1 MNISKF
7 TQKSLQAV
15 QDLEKTAYDFGNQE
29 IEQEHLLYNLL
40 HQDDSLILKMIEKM
54 EINKDHFLNR
64 VETALNDRVK
74 VSGGQPYIGQYLN
87 KALINAE
94 DEAKAMGDEYVSV
107 EHLFLAMLKT
117 PSPSMKKLFQEYG
130 ITRERFLQAL
140 STVRGNQRV
149 TTDNPE
155 ATYDTLEKYG
165 QDIVEKARNQKM
177 DPVIGRD
184 TEIRNVV
191 RILSRKTKNNP
202 VLIGEPGVGKTA
214 VVEGLAQRIAN
225 GDVPE
230 SLKDKTIFSLDMGA
244 LVAGAKYRGEFE
256 ERLKAV
262 LEEVRKSDGKIILF
276 IDELHL
282 IVGAG
287 KTDGA
292 MDAGNMLKP
301 MLARGELHCIGATTL
316 DEYRQYIEKDA
327 ALERRFQ
334 PVQVDEPTVEDTISI
349 LRGLK
354 ERYEVYHGVKITD
367 GALVAAAT
375 LSNRYISDRFLPD
388 KAIDLVDEACA
399 LIKTELDSMPAEL
412 DEQRRKI
419 LQMQIEE
426 AALKKETDNL
436 SRERLETLQK
446 ELAELKDTFNSA
458 KAQWENEKSSVEKL
472 SKLREQIEDMNRQI
486 QKAKND
492 YDLNRA
498 AELQYG
504 ELPKLQQMLEAE
516 EKKVKNEDLSLV
528 HESVTDE
535 EIARIVSRWTGIPVA
550 KLTEGE
556 RTKILGLEDELHTR
570 VIGQN
575 EAVTKVSD
583 AIIRSKAG
591 IKDPTK
597 PIGSFLFLGPTGVG
611 KTELAKTLAE
621 KLFDDENNMVRI
633 DMSEYME
640 KYSVSRLI
648 GAPPGYVGYEEGGQL
663 TEAVRRKPY
672 SVVLFDEI
680 EKAHPDVFNVL
691 LQVLDDG
698 RITDSQGRTVDFK
711 NTILIMTS
719 NIGSQYLLDG
729 IQDDG
734 SISEEARNLV
744 MQDLRAH
751 FRPEFLNRLDETIM
765 FKPLTKDNIGHI
777 VDLLLKGLNK
787 RLADQE
793 LTVEL
798 SPAAKQFVIEG
809 GYDPVYGARPLKR
822 FVQKE
827 VETSTAKLILG
838 GQVSE
843 GDTILLDVEN
853 GGLAAMIKPGVEV
866 VDE

>member
-54 EINKDHFLNR
+54 EINKDHFQNR

-107 EHLFLAMLKT
+107 EHLFLAMLKN

-798 SPAAKQFVIEG
+798 SPAPKQIVNDG

-853 GGLAAMIKPGVEV
+853 GGLKAMIKPGVEV

>member
-7 TQKSLQAV
+7 TQKSVQAV
-15 QDLEKTAYDFGNQE
+15 QSLDKCAYDHGNQQ
-29 IEQEHLLYNLL
+29 IEQEHLLYVLL
-40 HQDDSLILKMIEKM
+40 EQDDSLILKLVEKM
-54 EINKDHFLNR
+54 EIEPQYFRNSVEQLINKMP
-64 VETALNDRVK
+64 K
-74 VSGGQPYIGQYLN
+74 VQGGNPYIGQYLN
-87 KALINAE
+87 KALVEAE
-94 DEAKAMGDEYVSV
+94 NEAKAMGDEYVSV
-107 EHLFLAMLKT
+107 EHLFLSMLSNQ
-117 PSPSMKKLFQEYG
+117 SPSMKGLFKEFG

-140 STVRGNQRV
+140 SAVRGNQRV

-155 ATYDTLEKYG
+155 DTYDTLNKYG
-165 QDIVEKARNQKM
+165 SDLVERAREQKL

-184 TEIRNVV
+184 AEIRNVI

-214 VVEGLAQRIAN
+214 VVEGLAQRIVK

-230 SLKDKTIFSLDMGA
+230 ALKNKTIFSLDMGA

-262 LEEVRKSDGKIILF
+262 LAEIKKSNGRIILF

-316 DEYRQYIEKDA
+316 DEYRKYIEKDA

-399 LIKTELDSMPAEL
+399 LIKTELDSMPTEL
-412 DEQRRKI
+412 DELNRKI
-419 LQMQIEE
+419 MQMEIEE
-426 AALKKETDNL
+426 AALKKETDRL
-436 SRERLETLQK
+436 SAERLETLQK
-446 ELAELKDTFNSA
+446 ELAEHRDRFNAA
-458 KAQWENEKSSVEKL
+458 KAQWENEKSAVDRL
-472 SKLREQIEDMNRQI
+472 SKLREQIEDVNGRIQI
-486 QKAKND
+486 AKQN
-492 YDLNRA
+492 YDLNKA

-504 ELPKLQQMLEAE
+504 ELPRLQKELETE
-516 EKKVKNEDLSLV
+516 EKKVKDKDLSLV
-528 HESVTDE
+528 HESVEED
-535 EIARIVSRWTGIPVA
+535 EIAAIVSKWTGIPVS

-556 RTKILGLEDELHTR
+556 REKILSLETQLHER

-591 IKDPTK
+591 IKDPGK

-611 KTELAKTLAE
+611 KTELAKTLAQN
-621 KLFDDENNMVRI
+621 LFDDENNMVRI

-640 KYSVSRLI
+640 KFSVSRLI

-680 EKAHPDVFNVL
+680 EKAHSDVFNVL

-719 NIGSQYLLDG
+719 NLGSQYLLDG
-729 IQDDG
+729 IDASG
-734 SISEEARNLV
+734 EISEVAQNAVQAE
-744 MQDLRAH
+744 LRAH
-751 FRPEFLNRLDETIM
+751 FRPEFLNRLDEIIM
-765 FKPLTKDNIGHI
+765 FKPLTKDNIAGI
-777 VDLLLKGLNK
+777 VDLLVEDMNGRLSDRDLKV
-787 RLADQE
+787 E
-793 LTVEL
+793 LTDE
-798 SPAAKQFVIEG
+798 AKAMIIDG
-809 GYDPVYGARPLKR
+809 GYDPQFGARPLR
-822 FVQKE
+822 RYLQKN
-827 VETSTAKLILG
+827 VETLAAKLILG
-838 GQVSE
+838 GDVDE
-843 GDTILLDVEN
+843 GDTIRITVSE
-853 GGLAAMIKPGVEV
+853 GGLMAEDVKP
-866 VDE
+866 

>member
-1 MNISKF
+1 MNINKF

-15 QDLEKTAYDFGNQE
+15 QNCERIAMDYGNQE
-29 IEQEHLLYNLL
+29 IAQEHLLYALL
-40 HQDDSLILKMIEKM
+40 TQDDSLIAKLMEKM
-54 EINKDHFLNR
+54 GLDKNLIINR
-64 VETALNDRVK
+64 VEEAIQKRPK
-74 VSGGQPYIGQYLN
+74 VQGGQQYVGQDLN
-87 KALINAE
+87 NALVHGE

-107 EHLFLAMLKT
+107 EHLFLAV
-117 PSPSMKKLFQEYG
+117 MKYASKDMKALFREVG
-130 ITRERFLQAL
+130 ISREGFLQAL

-149 TTDNPE
+149 TSDNPE
-155 ATYDTLEKYG
+155 DTYDTLNKYG
-165 QDIVEKARNQKM
+165 TDLVERAREQKM

-184 TEIRNVV
+184 SEIRNVV

-214 VVEGLAQRIAN
+214 VVEGLAQRIVR

-230 SLKDKTIFSLDMGA
+230 GLKEKTIFSLDMGA

-262 LEEVRKSDGKIILF
+262 LEEVKNSDGRIILF
-276 IDELHL
+276 IDELHT

-334 PVQVDEPTVEDTISI
+334 PVMVEEPTVEDTISI

-354 ERYEVYHGVKITD
+354 ERYEVFHGVKITD

-375 LSNRYISDRFLPD
+375 LSDRYISDRFLPD

-399 LIKTELDSMPAEL
+399 LVKTELDSMPAEM
-412 DEQRRKI
+412 DELNRKI
-419 LQMQIEE
+419 MQMEIEE
-426 AALKKETDNL
+426 TALKKEDDRL
-436 SRERLETLQK
+436 SKERLEHLQQ
-446 ELAELKDTFNSA
+446 ELAELRDEFAGK
-458 KAQWENEKSSVEKL
+458 KAQWDNEKVGVERVQ
-472 SKLREQIEDMNRQI
+472 KLREEIEQVNKDIERAQHS
-486 QKAKND
+486 
-492 YDLNRA
+492 YDLEKA
-498 AELQYG
+498 AQLQYG
-504 ELPKLQQMLEAE
+504 KLPQLQKQLEE
-516 EKKVKNEDLSLV
+516 EEAKVKDEDLSLV
-528 HESVTDE
+528 HESVNDE
-535 EIARIVSRWTGIPVA
+535 EIGRIVSRWTGIPVA
-550 KLTEGE
+550 KLNESE
-556 RTKILGLEDELHTR
+556 RSKTLHLGDELHKR
-570 VIGQN
+570 VIGQD
-575 EAVTKVSD
+575 EAVELVTE

-611 KTELAKTLAE
+611 KTELAKALAE
-621 KLFDDENNMVRI
+621 NLFDDENNMVRI

-648 GAPPGYVGYEEGGQL
+648 GAPPGYVGYDEGGQL
-663 TEAVRRKPY
+663 TEAVRRRPY
-672 SVVLFDEI
+672 SVVLFDEV
-680 EKAHPDVFNVL
+680 EKAHPDVFNIL

-729 IQDDG
+729 MDENG
-734 SISEEARNLV
+734 NISQESQNAV
-744 MQDLRAH
+744 MEDLRAH

-765 FKPLTKDNIGHI
+765 FKPLTKDNIYDI
-777 VDLLLKGLNK
+777 IDLLVADVNK
-787 RLADQE
+787 RLADRE
-793 LTVEL
+793 ISIFLTED
-798 SPAAKQFVIEG
+798 AKKYVVDG
-809 GYDPVYGARPLKR
+809 GYDPNYGARPLKR
-822 FVQKE
+822 FLQKH
-827 VETSTAKLILG
+827 VDTLAAKLMLQG
-838 GQVSE
+838 DVGAQ
-843 GDTILLDVEN
+843 DTIIIDVED
-853 GGLAAMIKPGVEV
+853 GKLVARSQSVCE
-866 VDE
+866 

>member
-1 MNISKF
+1 MNINKF

-15 QDLEKTAYDFGNQE
+15 QNCERIAMDYGNQE
-29 IEQEHLLYNLL
+29 IAQEHLLYALL
-40 HQDDSLILKMIEKM
+40 TQDDSLIAKLMEKM
-54 EINKDHFLNR
+54 GLDKNLIINR
-64 VETALNDRVK
+64 VEEAIQKRPK
-74 VSGGQPYIGQYLN
+74 VQGGQQYVGQDLN
-87 KALINAE
+87 NALVHGE

-107 EHLFLAMLKT
+107 EHLFLAM
-117 PSPSMKKLFQEYG
+117 MKYASKDMKALFREVG
-130 ITRERFLQAL
+130 ISREGFLQAL

-149 TTDNPE
+149 TSDNPE
-155 ATYDTLEKYG
+155 DTYDTLNKYG
-165 QDIVEKARNQKM
+165 TDLVERAREQKM

-184 TEIRNVV
+184 SEIRNVV

-214 VVEGLAQRIAN
+214 VVEGLAQRIVR

-230 SLKDKTIFSLDMGA
+230 GLKEKTIFSLDMGA

-262 LEEVRKSDGKIILF
+262 LEEVKNSDGRIILF
-276 IDELHL
+276 IDELHT

-334 PVQVDEPTVEDTISI
+334 PVMVEDPTVEDTISI

-354 ERYEVYHGVKITD
+354 ERYEVFHGVKITD

-375 LSNRYISDRFLPD
+375 LSDRYISDRFLPD

-399 LIKTELDSMPAEL
+399 LVKTELDSMPAEM
-412 DEQRRKI
+412 DELNRKI
-419 LQMQIEE
+419 MQMEIEE
-426 AALKKETDNL
+426 TALKKEDDRL
-436 SRERLETLQK
+436 SKERLEHLQQ
-446 ELAELKDTFNSA
+446 ELAELRDEFAGK
-458 KAQWENEKSSVEKL
+458 KAQWDNEKVGVERVQ
-472 SKLREQIEDMNRQI
+472 KLREEIEQVNKDIERAQHS
-486 QKAKND
+486 
-492 YDLNRA
+492 YDLEKA

-504 ELPKLQQMLEAE
+504 KLPQLQKQLEE
-516 EKKVKNEDLSLV
+516 EEAKVKDEDLSLV
-528 HESVTDE
+528 HESVNDE
-535 EIARIVSRWTGIPVA
+535 EIGRIVSRWTGIPVA
-550 KLTEGE
+550 KLNESE
-556 RTKILGLEDELHTR
+556 RSKTLHLGDELHKR
-570 VIGQN
+570 VIGQD
-575 EAVTKVSD
+575 EAVELVTE

-611 KTELAKTLAE
+611 KTELAKALAE
-621 KLFDDENNMVRI
+621 NLFDDENNMVRI

-648 GAPPGYVGYEEGGQL
+648 GAPPGYVGYDEGGQL
-663 TEAVRRKPY
+663 TEAVRRRPY
-672 SVVLFDEI
+672 SVVLFDEV
-680 EKAHPDVFNVL
+680 EKAHPDVFNIL

-729 IQDDG
+729 MDENG
-734 SISEEARNLV
+734 NISQESQNAV
-744 MQDLRAH
+744 MEDLRAH

-765 FKPLTKDNIGHI
+765 FKPLTKDNIYDI
-777 VDLLLKGLNK
+777 IDLLVADVNK
-787 RLADQE
+787 RLADRE
-793 LTVEL
+793 ISIFLTED
-798 SPAAKQFVIEG
+798 AKKYVVDG
-809 GYDPVYGARPLKR
+809 GYDPNYGARPLKR
-822 FVQKE
+822 FLQKH
-827 VETSTAKLILG
+827 VDTLAAKLMLQG
-838 GQVSE
+838 DVGAQ
-843 GDTILLDVEN
+843 DTIIIDVED
-853 GGLAAMIKPGVEV
+853 GKLVARSQSVCE
-866 VDE
+866 